1 MCRNVKN
8 GVRKLEAIKYM
19 MSNFR
24 ILIASMLLTLSAAT
38 WAALPAMVN
47 DEELPSLAP
56 VVERVSPAVVNIRVS
71 QTVSTGGHFGDE
83 AFRRFF
89 GLPDVPGGDQREVA
103 SAGSGVIV
111 DAENGYILTNHHVVD
126 QADQIQ
132 ISTIDG
138 EVFDAEVVGSDPATD
153 IAVIKVDAK
162 GLTDMPI
169 GDSERVRVGDFV
181 LAIGNPFGLGH
192 TVTSGIVS
200 ALGRS
205 GISRDGYEDFIQTD
219 ASINPGNS
227 GGALVNLRG
236 ELVGINSAIIS
247 RTGGNVG
254 IGFAVPTE
262 IASSIMRQIL
272 DFGEVRRGLLGV
284 SIADINPEVAEAL
297 NSPVTSGALITRVE
311 PGSAAEDAGLKVD
324 DIIIGVNDKKIAGA
338 AELRNTIGLM
348 RSGDEVEIEY
358 FRDNDKRKASAALG
372 QQLSAASI
380 GADIHPGLVGAQFA
394 ESSASSDAGVEVT
407 AVEPGSPAAQ
417 RGLRA
422 GDIITA
428 VNRRPVRSLGELNE
442 IASSSRILFLLVQRG
457 DRALMLQIR

>member
-1 MCRNVKN
+1 
-8 GVRKLEAIKYM
+8 M

-24 ILIASMLLTLSAAT
+24 IPVASFLLILSAAT
-38 WAALPAMVN
+38 WAALPTMVN
-47 DEELPSLAP
+47 DEDLPSLAP
-56 VVERVSPAVVNIRVS
+56 LVERVSPAVVNIRVS
-71 QTVSTGGHFGDE
+71 QTVTTGGHFGDE
-83 AFRRFF
+83 AFRHFF
-89 GLPDVPGGDQREVA
+89 GLPDMPGGGQREVA

-111 DAENGYILTNHHVVD
+111 DAENGYILTNHHVVE

-138 EVFDAEVVGSDPATD
+138 EVFDAEVVGSDAATD
-153 IAVIKVDAK
+153 IAVIKVDAS

-284 SIADINPEVAEAL
+284 SIADVNAEVAEAL
-297 NSPVTSGALITRVE
+297 NSSVTSGALITRVE
-311 PGSAAEDAGLKVD
+311 PGSAAEDAGLEVD
-324 DIIIGVNDKKIAGA
+324 DIIVGVNDKKIAGA

-348 RSGDEVEIEY
+348 RSGDDVEIEFY
-358 FRDNDKRKASAALG
+358 RDNDKRSTSTALG
-372 QQLSAASI
+372 QQRATASV
-380 GADIHPGLVGAQFA
+380 GAEIHPGLVGAQFA
-394 ESSASSDAGVEVT
+394 EASAARDDGVEVT

-428 VNRRPVRSLGELNE
+428 INRRPVRSLPELNE

>member
-1 MCRNVKN
+1 MIN
-8 GVRKLEAIKYM
+8 
-19 MSNFR
+19 NFR
-24 ILIASMLLTLSAAT
+24 FLSASLLLVLCAAS
-38 WAALPAMVN
+38 WAALPTMVN
-47 DEELPSLAP
+47 DNELPSLAP
-56 VVERVSPAVVNIRVS
+56 LVERVSPAVVNIRVS

-89 GLPDVPGGDQREVA
+89 GLPDMPGGQREVA

-111 DAENGYILTNHHVVD
+111 DSENGYILTNHHVVD

-138 EVFDAEVVGSDPATD
+138 EVFDAEIVGSDAATD

-247 RTGGNVG
+247 RSGGNVG

-297 NSPVTSGALITRVE
+297 KSPVNAGALITRVE
-311 PGSAAEDAGLKVD
+311 PGSAAEDAGLQVD
-324 DIIIGVNDKKIAGA
+324 DIIVGVNDKKISGA

-358 FRDNDKRKASAALG
+358 FRDNDKRKASTSLG
-372 QQLSAASI
+372 QQRAAATV
-380 GADIHPGLVGAQFA
+380 GAEIHPGLVGAQFA
-394 ESSASSDAGVEVT
+394 QSSASGDGGVEVT

-422 GDIITA
+422 GDVITA
-428 VNRRPVRSLGELNE
+428 INRRPVRSLNELNE

>member
-1 MCRNVKN
+1 M
-8 GVRKLEAIKYM
+8 GG
-19 MSNFR
+19 NFG
-24 ILIASMLLTLSAAT
+24 
-38 WAALPAMVN
+38 N
-47 DEELPSLAP
+47 D
-56 VVERVSPAVVNIRVS
+56 
-71 QTVSTGGHFGDE
+71 

-89 GLPDVPGGDQREVA
+89 GLPDVPGGGHREVA

-111 DAENGYILTNHHVVD
+111 DAENGYIITNHHVVEN
-126 QADQIQ
+126 ADKIQ
-132 ISTIDG
+132 ISTMDG
-138 EVFDAEVVGSDPATD
+138 ELFDAEIVGSDPATD
-153 IAVIKVDAK
+153 IAIIKVDAD

-169 GDSERVRVGDFV
+169 GDSDSVRVGDFV

-200 ALGRS
+200 ALGRT

-247 RTGGNVG
+247 RSGGNVG

-262 IASSIMRQIL
+262 IANSIMRQIL

-284 SIADINPEVAEAL
+284 SIANVDAEVAKAL
-297 NSPVTSGALITRVE
+297 DASVTSGALITRVE
-311 PGSAAEDAGLKVD
+311 PGSAAEDAGLEVD
-324 DIIIGVNDKKIAGA
+324 DIIVKVNDKKITGA

-348 RSGDEVEIEY
+348 RSGDNVDIEY
-358 FRDNDKRKASAALG
+358 VRGDDRRTTKTALG
-372 QQLSAASI
+372 QQQATASV
-380 GADIHPGLVGAQFA
+380 GAEIHPGLLGAQFA
-394 ESSASSDAGVEVT
+394 ESSATAGGGVEVV
-407 AVEPGSPAAQ
+407 AVEQGSPAAQ

-428 VNRRPVRSLGELNE
+428 VNRRPVRSLAELNA
-442 IASSSRILFLLVQRG
+442 IAGNNDILFLLVQRG
-457 DRALMLQIR
+457 DRALMLQVR

>member
-1 MCRNVKN
+1 MIR
-8 GVRKLEAIKYM
+8 
-19 MSNFR
+19 NFR
-24 ILIASMLLTLSAAT
+24 ILSAGLLLVLSAT
-38 WAALPAMVN
+38 SWAALPAMVN

-56 VVERVSPAVVNIRVS
+56 LVEKVSPAVVNIRVS
-71 QTVSTGGHFGDE
+71 QTLSTGGHFGDE

-89 GLPDVPGGDQREVA
+89 GLPDVPGGEREVA

-111 DAENGYILTNHHVVD
+111 DAENGYILTNHHVVEK
-126 QADQIQ
+126 ADQIQ

-138 EVFDAEVVGSDPATD
+138 EVFDAEIVGSDPATD
-153 IAVIKVDAK
+153 IAVIKVDAS

-284 SIADINPEVAEAL
+284 SIADVNAEVAEAL
-297 NSPVTSGALITRVE
+297 SSSVTSGALITRVE
-311 PGSAAEDAGLKVD
+311 PGSAAEDAGLQVD
-324 DIIIGVNDKKIAGA
+324 DIIVGVNEKKIGGA

-348 RSGDEVEIEY
+348 RSGDEVDIEY
-358 FRDNDKRKASAALG
+358 VRDNDKRKTSTELG
-372 QQLSAASI
+372 QQRATASV
-380 GADIHPGLVGAQFA
+380 GAEIHPGLVGAQFA
-394 ESSASSDAGVEVT
+394 EASTTRDGGVEVA

-428 VNRRPVRSLGELNE
+428 VNRRPVRSLAELNE
-442 IASSSRILFLLVQRG
+442 IASTSRILFLLVQRG

>member
-1 MCRNVKN
+1 M
-8 GVRKLEAIKYM
+8 I
-19 MSNFR
+19 SNFR
-24 ILIASMLLTLSAAT
+24 ILVASVLLSMSAAT
-38 WAALPAMVN
+38 LAALPAMVN
-47 DEELPSLAP
+47 GEELPSLAP
-56 VVERVSPAVVNIRVS
+56 LVERVSPAVVNIRVS
-71 QTVSTGGHFGDE
+71 QTVTTGGHFGDE

-89 GLPDVPGGDQREVA
+89 GLPDMPGGGEREVA

-111 DAENGYILTNHHVVD
+111 DADNGYILTNHHVVD

-138 EVFDAEVVGSDPATD
+138 EVFDAEIVGSDAATD
-153 IAVIKVDAK
+153 IAVIKVDAS

-284 SIADINPEVAEAL
+284 SIADVNAEVAEAL
-297 NSPVTSGALITRVE
+297 SSSVTSGALITRVE
-311 PGSAAEDAGLKVD
+311 PGSAAEDAGLEVD
-324 DIIIGVNDKKIAGA
+324 DIIVGVNEKKIAGA

-358 FRDNDKRKASAALG
+358 YRDNDKRSTSTALG
-372 QQLSAASI
+372 QQRATASV
-380 GADIHPGLVGAQFA
+380 GAEIHPGLVGAQFA
-394 ESSASSDAGVEVT
+394 EASAARDDGVEVT

-428 VNRRPVRSLGELNE
+428 INRRPVRSLAELNE

>member
-1 MCRNVKN
+1 
-8 GVRKLEAIKYM
+8 M
-19 MSNFR
+19 MHNYR
-24 ILIASMLLTLSAAT
+24 ILVASVLLSLSAAT
-38 WAALPAMVN
+38 WAALPALVN
-47 DEELPSLAP
+47 DEKLPSLAP
-56 VVERVSPAVVNIRVS
+56 LVERVSPAVVNIRVS
-71 QTVSTGGHFGDE
+71 QTVTTGGHFGDE

-89 GLPDVPGGDQREVA
+89 GLPDMPGGGQREVA

-111 DAENGYILTNHHVVD
+111 DAENGYILTNHHVVE

-138 EVFDAEVVGSDPATD
+138 EVFDAEVVGSDAATD
-153 IAVIKVDAK
+153 IAVIKVDAS

-169 GDSERVRVGDFV
+169 GDSEGVRVGDFV

-284 SIADINPEVAEAL
+284 SIADVNAEVAEAL
-297 NSPVTSGALITRVE
+297 NSSVTSGALITRVE
-311 PGSAAEDAGLKVD
+311 PGSAAEDAGLEVD
-324 DIIIGVNDKKIAGA
+324 DIIVGVNDKKIAGA

-348 RSGDEVEIEY
+348 RSGDDVEIEY
-358 FRDNDKRKASAALG
+358 YRDNDKRSTSTALG
-372 QQLSAASI
+372 QQRTTASV
-380 GADIHPGLVGAQFA
+380 GAEIHPGLVGAQFA
-394 ESSASSDAGVEVT
+394 EASAARDDGVEVT
-407 AVEPGSPAAQ
+407 AVESGSPAAQ

-422 GDIITA
+422 GDVITA
-428 VNRRPVRSLGELNE
+428 INRRPVRSLAELNE

>member
-1 MCRNVKN
+1 MK
-8 GVRKLEAIKYM
+8 
-19 MSNFR
+19 SNFR
-24 ILIASMLLTLSAAT
+24 FLVVSVLLSLSAVT

-56 VVERVSPAVVNIRVS
+56 LVEKVSPAVVNIRVS
-71 QTVSTGGHFGDE
+71 QTVTTGGHFGDE

-89 GLPDVPGGDQREVA
+89 GLPDIPGGGQREVA

-111 DAENGYILTNHHVVD
+111 DADNGYILTNHHVVE

-138 EVFDAEVVGSDPATD
+138 EVFDAEIVGSDAATD
-153 IAVIKVDAK
+153 IAVIKVDAD
-162 GLTDMPI
+162 GLTEMPI

-284 SIADINPEVAEAL
+284 SIADVNAEVAEAL
-297 NSPVTSGALITRVE
+297 NSSVTSGALITRVE
-311 PGSAAEDAGLKVD
+311 PGSAAEDAGLQVD
-324 DIIIGVNDKKIAGA
+324 DIIVGVNDKKIAGA

-358 FRDNDKRKASAALG
+358 YRDNDKRKASTALG
-372 QQLSAASI
+372 QQRATASV
-380 GADIHPGLVGAQFA
+380 GAEIHPGLVGAQFA
-394 ESSASSDAGVEVT
+394 EASAAREDGVEVT

-428 VNRRPVRSLGELNE
+428 INRRPVRSLAELNE

>member
-1 MCRNVKN
+1 M
-8 GVRKLEAIKYM
+8 I
-19 MSNFR
+19 SNYR
-24 ILIASMLLTLSAAT
+24 ILLVSLLLTLSAVT

-47 DEELPSLAP
+47 DEEMPSLAP
-56 VVERVSPAVVNIRVS
+56 LVERVSPAVVNIRVS
-71 QTVSTGGHFGDE
+71 QTVSGGGHFGDE

-89 GLPDVPGGDQREVA
+89 GLPDIPGGGEREVA

-111 DAENGYILTNHHVVD
+111 DAGNGYILTNHHVVD

-138 EVFDAEVVGSDPATD
+138 EVFDAEVVGSDAATD
-153 IAVIKVDAK
+153 IAVIKVDAS

-169 GDSERVRVGDFV
+169 GDSESVRVGDFV

-284 SIADINPEVAEAL
+284 SIANVNAEVAEAL
-297 NSPVTSGALITRVE
+297 NSSVTSGALVTRVE
-311 PGSAAEDAGLKVD
+311 PGSAAEDAGLQVD
-324 DIIIGVNDKKIAGA
+324 DIIVGVNDKKIDGA

-348 RSGDEVEIEY
+348 RSGDEVDIEY
-358 FRDNDKRKASAALG
+358 FRDNDKRKTSTALG
-372 QQLSAASI
+372 QQRPTASV
-380 GADIHPGLVGAQFA
+380 GSEIHPGLVGAQFA
-394 ESSASSDAGVEVT
+394 EASAASEGGVEVT

-422 GDIITA
+422 GDVITA
-428 VNRRPVRSLGELNE
+428 INRRPVRSLAELNE

>member
-1 MCRNVKN
+1 MIRNIRNITAALV
-8 GVRKLEAIKYM
+8 
-19 MSNFR
+19 
-24 ILIASMLLTLSAAT
+24 LLFSATT
-38 WAALPAMVN
+38 WAALPALVN

-56 VVERVSPAVVNIRVS
+56 LVDRVSPAVVNIRVS
-71 QTVSTGGHFGDE
+71 QTFTERGDE

-89 GLPDVPGGDQREVA
+89 GLPDLPGGGQREVA

-111 DAENGYILTNHHVVD
+111 DADNGYILTNHHVVD
-126 QADQIQ
+126 KADQIQ

-138 EVFDAEVVGSDPATD
+138 EVFDAEVVGTDAATD
-153 IAVIKVDAK
+153 IAVLKVDAN
-162 GLTDMPI
+162 GLTEMPI

-262 IASSIMRQIL
+262 IAGSIMRQIL

-284 SIADINPEVAEAL
+284 SIAPVDAEVAKAL
-297 NSPVTSGALITRVE
+297 DTEVTSGALITRVE
-311 PGSAAEDAGLKVD
+311 PGSAAEEAGLQVD
-324 DIIIGVNDKKIAGA
+324 DIIVAVNDKKIADA

-358 FRDNDKRKASAALG
+358 MRGSDRRKATTALG
-372 QQLSAASI
+372 QQRTSASV
-380 GADIHPGLVGAQFA
+380 GAEIHPGLVGAQFA
-394 ESSASSDAGVEVT
+394 EASAADDSGVEVIS
-407 AVEPGSPAAQ
+407 VEPGSPAAQ

-422 GDIITA
+422 GDVITA
-428 VNRRPVRSLGELNE
+428 INRRPVRSLNELNS
-442 IASSSRILFLLVQRG
+442 IASSNRILFLLVQRG
-457 DRALMLQIR
+457 DRALMLQVR

>member
-1 MCRNVKN
+1 MIN
-8 GVRKLEAIKYM
+8 
-19 MSNFR
+19 NFR
-24 ILIASMLLTLSAAT
+24 ILTASLLLVLSATT

-56 VVERVSPAVVNIRVS
+56 LVERVSPAVVNIRVS
-71 QTVSTGGHFGDE
+71 QTVSTGGHYGDE

-89 GLPDVPGGDQREVA
+89 GLPDMPGGQREVA

-138 EVFDAEVVGSDPATD
+138 EVFDAEIVGSDAATD

-247 RTGGNVG
+247 RSGGNVG

-297 NSPVTSGALITRVE
+297 NSPVNAGALITRVE
-311 PGSAAEDAGLKVD
+311 PGSAAEDAGLQVD
-324 DIIIGVNDKKIAGA
+324 DIIVGVNDKKISGA

-358 FRDNDKRKASAALG
+358 FRDNDKRKASTSLG
-372 QQLSAASI
+372 QQRPAATV
-380 GADIHPGLVGAQFA
+380 GAEIHPGLVGAQFA
-394 ESSASSDAGVEVT
+394 ESSTARDDGVEVT

-428 VNRRPVRSLGELNE
+428 INRRPIRSLNELNE

>member
-1 MCRNVKN
+1 MIN
-8 GVRKLEAIKYM
+8 
-19 MSNFR
+19 NFR
-24 ILIASMLLTLSAAT
+24 ILTASLLLVLSAT
-38 WAALPAMVN
+38 TLAALPAMVN

-56 VVERVSPAVVNIRVS
+56 LVERVSPAVVNIRVS
-71 QTVSTGGHFGDE
+71 QTVSTGGHYGDE

-89 GLPDVPGGDQREVA
+89 GLPDMPGGQREVA

-138 EVFDAEVVGSDPATD
+138 EVFDAEIVGSDAATD

-236 ELVGINSAIIS
+236 ELVGVNSAIIS
-247 RTGGNVG
+247 RSGGNVG

-297 NSPVTSGALITRVE
+297 NSPVNAGALITRVE

-324 DIIIGVNDKKIAGA
+324 DIIVGVNDKKISGA

-358 FRDNDKRKASAALG
+358 FRDNDKRKASTSLG
-372 QQLSAASI
+372 QQRPAATV
-380 GADIHPGLVGAQFA
+380 GAEIHPGLVGAQFA
-394 ESSASSDAGVEVT
+394 ESSTARDGGVEVT

-428 VNRRPVRSLGELNE
+428 INRRPIRSLNELNE